1 MIGAVKLGDLNGDGE
16 VDITDAGILVQYCN
30 DVIELTSDQLQAAD
44 LNGDSEVD
52 ITDAGILVQFCN
64 DLITEF

>member
-1 MIGAVKLGDLNGDGE
+1 MG
-16 VDITDAGILVQYCN
+16 ITDAGILVQYCN